1 MDLNERQKCV
11 VSGLFFVTDETHC
24 MSRIREIVT
33 HYGQQDAVTCC
44 QRDSGTSAVFALL
57 SVTTVTLYDL
67 YRAGCDWL
75 DWKAMVFG
83 AVIVQ
88 FSREFLKDYI
98 W

>member
-1 MDLNERQKCV
+1 M
-11 VSGLFFVTDETHC
+11 
-24 MSRIREIVT
+24 
-33 HYGQQDAVTCC
+33 
-44 QRDSGTSAVFALL
+44 FALL

-88 FSREFLKDYI
+88 FSREVLKDYI

>member
-1 MDLNERQKCV
+1 M
-11 VSGLFFVTDETHC
+11 
-24 MSRIREIVT
+24 
-33 HYGQQDAVTCC
+33 
-44 QRDSGTSAVFALL
+44 FALL

-88 FSREFLKDYI
+88 FSREFFERLYLVSDLKDDP
-98 W
+98 